1 VFAVSLPSQN
11 FYEILKT
18 RMSVDLW
25 AMASF
30 DVYQSTVAFIVHYP
44 AGWSGHISRL
54 PSVLSEDIHIFFS
67 LFGE

>member
-1 VFAVSLPSQN
+1 MRGVAGPNSVAPGAGKLPSQN

-30 DVYQSTVAFIVHYP
+30 DVYQSTVAFIVHYT
-44 AGWSGHISRL
+44 ARL
-54 PSVLSEDIHIFFS
+54 VWAHLTLAKCPH
-67 LFGE
+67 